1 MRCNK
6 KMLCDI
12 FIETANERDYLATA
26 KVEENK
32 DVSIKWTRY
41 EPRKIKINEDMI
53 EVNRLWIEFMIP
65 DYFVYMSEEAVRELA
80 VYVMERIKGN
90 DNKSTP
96 IFTNE
101 ILSDKFRK
109 RNLKRFLKRHN
120 CVDTYDEKLMP
131 IVSRMKE
138 NDPELPDITVKV
150 SGDIKEKYKVSPI
163 MNTILIDMNTAMKEE
178 DELEDLIYTAICK
191 IKDEREFHEIKN
203 IRCKVKV

>member
-12 FIETANERDYLATA
+12 FVETANERNYLATA

-53 EVNRLWIEFMIP
+53 KVGNWIEFMIP
-65 DYFVYMSEEAVRELA
+65 DYFIYMSEEAVRELA

-90 DNKSTP
+90 NNESTS
-96 IFTNE
+96 IFINE
-101 ILSDKFRK
+101 MLSDKFRK
-109 RNLKRFLKRHN
+109 RNLKRYLKRYN
-120 CVDTYDEKLMP
+120 CIDTYDEKLMP

-138 NDPELPDITVKV
+138 NDPELPNITVKV
-150 SGDIKEKYKVSPI
+150 SDDIKEKYKVSPI
-163 MNTILIDMNTAMKEE
+163 MNTILIDMSTAMKEE
-178 DELEDLIYTAICK
+178 DELEDLIYTAICE
-191 IKDEREFHEIKN
+191 IMDEKEFMKE
-203 IRCKVKV
+203 

>member
-26 KVEENK
+26 KIEKNK
-32 DVSIKWTRY
+32 NISIRWMRY
-41 EPRKIKINEDMI
+41 EPRNIGINEDMI
-53 EVNRLWIEFMIP
+53 KVGNSIKFMIP
-65 DYFVYMSEEAVRELA
+65 DYFIYMSEEAVREFA

-90 DNKSTP
+90 DNESTS

-109 RNLKRFLKRHN
+109 RNLNRFLKRYN
-120 CVDTYDEKLMP
+120 CIDTYDETLIP

-150 SGDIKEKYKVSPI
+150 SGDIIMEKYMVSPV
-163 MNTILIDMNTAMKEE
+163 MNTIFIDMSTAMEE
-178 DELEDLIYTAICK
+178 KDELEDLIYTAMCE
-191 IKDEREFHEIKN
+191 IKDKRELMK
-203 IRCKVKV
+203 KGYKM

>member
-12 FIETANERDYLATA
+12 FIETANERNYLATA

-53 EVNRLWIEFMIP
+53 KVGNWIEFMIP
-65 DYFVYMSEEAVRELA
+65 DYFIYMSEEAVRELA

-90 DNKSTP
+90 NNESTS
-96 IFTNE
+96 IFNNE

-109 RNLKRFLKRHN
+109 RNLKRYLKRHN

-150 SGDIKEKYKVSPI
+150 SDDIKEKYKVSPI
-163 MNTILIDMNTAMKEE
+163 MNTILIDMSTAMKEE
-178 DELEDLIYTAICK
+178 DELEDLIYTAMCEIM
-191 IKDEREFHEIKN
+191 DEKEFMKE
-203 IRCKVKV
+203 

>member
-12 FIETANERDYLATA
+12 FIETANERNYLATA

-65 DYFVYMSEEAVRELA
+65 DYFIYMSEEAVRELA
-80 VYVMERIKGN
+80 VYTMERIKGN
-90 DNKSTP
+90 NNESTSVF
-96 IFTNE
+96 INE
-101 ILSDKFRK
+101 MLSDKFRK
-109 RNLKRFLKRHN
+109 RNLKRYLKRYN
-120 CVDTYDEKLMP
+120 CIDTYDEKLMP
-131 IVSRMKE
+131 IVSKVKE

-150 SGDIKEKYKVSPI
+150 SDDIKGRYKTSPI
-163 MNTILIDMNTAMKEE
+163 MNTMFIDMSTAMKEE
-178 DELEDLIYTAICK
+178 DELEDLIYTAMCE
-191 IKDEREFHEIKN
+191 IKDKKEFMKI
-203 IRCKVKV
+203 

>member
-12 FIETANERDYLATA
+12 FVETANERNYLATA

-32 DVSIKWTRY
+32 DVSIRWTRY

-65 DYFVYMSEEAVRELA
+65 DYFIYMSEEAVRELA

-90 DNKSTP
+90 NNESTS
-96 IFTNE
+96 IFNNE

-109 RNLKRFLKRHN
+109 RNLKRYLKRHN

-150 SGDIKEKYKVSPI
+150 SDDIKEKYKVSPI
-163 MNTILIDMNTAMKEE
+163 MNTMLIDMSTAMKEE
-178 DELEDLIYTAICK
+178 DELEDLIYTAMCE
-191 IKDEREFHEIKN
+191 IKDGREFMKE
-203 IRCKVKV
+203 

>member
-12 FIETANERDYLATA
+12 FVETANERDYLATA
-26 KVEENK
+26 KVEENEN
-32 DVSIKWTRY
+32 VSIRWTRY

-65 DYFVYMSEEAVRELA
+65 DYFIYMSEEAVRELA
-80 VYVMERIKGN
+80 VYTIERIKGN
-90 DNKSTP
+90 NNESTSVF
-96 IFTNE
+96 INE

-109 RNLKRFLKRHN
+109 RNLNRYLKRHD

-131 IVSRMKE
+131 IVSRVKE

-150 SGDIKEKYKVSPI
+150 SDDIKGRYKTSPV
-163 MNTILIDMNTAMKEE
+163 MNTMLIDMSTAMKEE
-178 DELEDLIYTAICK
+178 DELEDLIYTAMCE
-191 IKDEREFHEIKN
+191 IKDEREFMRKGY
-203 IRCKVKV
+203 KK

>member
-12 FIETANERDYLATA
+12 FVETANERDYLATA
-26 KVEENK
+26 KVEENEN
-32 DVSIKWTRY
+32 VSIRWTRY

-65 DYFVYMSEEAVRELA
+65 DYFIYMSEEAVRELA

-90 DNKSTP
+90 NNESTS
-96 IFTNE
+96 IFNNE

-109 RNLKRFLKRHN
+109 RNLKRYLKRHN

-131 IVSRMKE
+131 IVSRVKE

-150 SGDIKEKYKVSPI
+150 SDDIKGRYKTSPV
-163 MNTILIDMNTAMKEE
+163 MNTMLIDMSTAMKEE
-178 DELEDLIYTAICK
+178 DELEDLIYTAMCE
-191 IKDEREFHEIKN
+191 IKDEREFMRKGY
-203 IRCKVKV
+203 KK

>member
-12 FIETANERDYLATA
+12 FVETANERNYLATA

-53 EVNRLWIEFMIP
+53 KVGNWIEFMIP
-65 DYFVYMSEEAVRELA
+65 DYFIYMSEEAVRELA

-90 DNKSTP
+90 NNESTS
-96 IFTNE
+96 IFNNE

-109 RNLKRFLKRHN
+109 RNLKRYLKRHN
-120 CVDTYDEKLMP
+120 CVDTYDETLMP
-131 IVSRMKE
+131 IVSRVKE

-150 SGDIKEKYKVSPI
+150 SDDIKEKYKVSPI
-163 MNTILIDMNTAMKEE
+163 MNTMLIDMSTAMKEE
-178 DELEDLIYTAICK
+178 DELEDLIYTAMCE
-191 IKDEREFHEIKN
+191 IKDKREFMKE
-203 IRCKVKV
+203 

>member
-12 FIETANERDYLATA
+12 FVETANERDYLATA
-26 KVEENK
+26 KIEKNK
-32 DVSIKWTRY
+32 NISIKWMRY
-41 EPRKIKINEDMI
+41 EPRNINEDMI
-53 EVNRLWIEFMIP
+53 KVGNSIEFMIP
-65 DYFVYMSEEAVRELA
+65 DYLIYMSEEAVREFA
-80 VYVMERIKGN
+80 VYIMERIKGN
-90 DNKSTP
+90 DNESTS

-109 RNLKRFLKRHN
+109 RNLNRFLKRYN

-150 SGDIKEKYKVSPI
+150 SGDIMEYMISPV
-163 MNTILIDMNTAMKEE
+163 MNTIFIDMSTAMKEE
-178 DELEDLIYTAICK
+178 DELEDLIHTAMCE
-191 IKDEREFHEIKN
+191 IKDKRELMK
-203 IRCKVKV
+203 KGYKM

>member
-12 FIETANERDYLATA
+12 FIETANERNYLATA

-32 DVSIKWTRY
+32 NISIRWTRY
-41 EPRKIKINEDMI
+41 EPRKIKIKEDMI
-53 EVNRLWIEFMIP
+53 KVGNWIEFMIP

-90 DNKSTP
+90 NNESTP

-120 CVDTYDEKLMP
+120 CVDTYDETLMP

-150 SGDIKEKYKVSPI
+150 SDDIKGKYEVSPI
-163 MNTILIDMNTAMKEE
+163 MNTMLIDMSTAMKEK
-178 DELEDLIYTAICK
+178 DELEDLIYTAMCE
-191 IKDEREFHEIKN
+191 IKDKKEFMKI
-203 IRCKVKV
+203 

>member
-12 FIETANERDYLATA
+12 FIETANERNYLATA

-65 DYFVYMSEEAVRELA
+65 DYFIYMSEEAVRELA
-80 VYVMERIKGN
+80 VYTMERIKGN
-90 DNKSTP
+90 NNESTSVF
-96 IFTNE
+96 INE
-101 ILSDKFRK
+101 MLSDKFRK
-109 RNLKRFLKRHN
+109 RNLKRYLKRYN
-120 CVDTYDEKLMP
+120 CIDTYDEKLMP
-131 IVSRMKE
+131 IVSRVKE

-150 SGDIKEKYKVSPI
+150 SDDIKGKYKVSPI
-163 MNTILIDMNTAMKEE
+163 MNTILIDMSTAMKEE
-178 DELEDLIYTAICK
+178 DELEDLIYTAMCE
-191 IKDEREFHEIKN
+191 IKDKREFMKE
-203 IRCKVKV
+203 

>member
-12 FIETANERDYLATA
+12 FVETANERDYLATA
-26 KVEENK
+26 KIEKNK
-32 DVSIKWTRY
+32 NISIKWMRY
-41 EPRKIKINEDMI
+41 EPRNINEDMI
-53 EVNRLWIEFMIP
+53 KVGNSIEFMIP
-65 DYFVYMSEEAVRELA
+65 DYLIYMSEEAVREFA

-90 DNKSTP
+90 DNESTS

-109 RNLKRFLKRHN
+109 RNLNRFLKRYN

-131 IVSRMKE
+131 IVSRIKE

-150 SGDIKEKYKVSPI
+150 SGDIMEYMISPV
-163 MNTILIDMNTAMKEE
+163 MNTIFIDMSTAMKEK
-178 DELEDLIYTAICK
+178 DELEDLIYTAMCE
-191 IKDEREFHEIKN
+191 IKDKRELMRKGY
-203 IRCKVKV
+203 KM

>member
-65 DYFVYMSEEAVRELA
+65 DYFIYMSEEAVRELA
-80 VYVMERIKGN
+80 VYTMERIKGN
-90 DNKSTP
+90 NNESTSVF
-96 IFTNE
+96 INE
-101 ILSDKFRK
+101 MLSDKFRK
-109 RNLKRFLKRHN
+109 RNLKRYLKRHN

-131 IVSRMKE
+131 IVSRVKE

-150 SGDIKEKYKVSPI
+150 SDDIKGKYKTSPI
-163 MNTILIDMNTAMKEE
+163 MNTMLIDISTAMKEE
-178 DELEDLIYTAICK
+178 DELEDLIYTAMCE
-191 IKDEREFHEIKN
+191 IKDKKEFMKIGYKM
-203 IRCKVKV
+203 

>member
-26 KVEENK
+26 KVEENEN
-32 DVSIKWTRY
+32 VSIRWTRY

-65 DYFVYMSEEAVRELA
+65 DYFIYMSEEAVRELA
-80 VYVMERIKGN
+80 VYTIERIKGN
-90 DNKSTP
+90 NNESTS
-96 IFTNE
+96 IFINE
-101 ILSDKFRK
+101 MLSDKFRK
-109 RNLKRFLKRHN
+109 RNLKRYLKRYD

-131 IVSRMKE
+131 IVSRVKE

-150 SGDIKEKYKVSPI
+150 SSDIMGRYKTSPI
-163 MNTILIDMNTAMKEE
+163 MNTMLIDMSTAMKEE
-178 DELEDLIYTAICK
+178 DELEDLIYTAMCE
-191 IKDEREFHEIKN
+191 IKDKREFMKIGYKM
-203 IRCKVKV
+203 

>member
-26 KVEENK
+26 KIEKNK
-32 DVSIKWTRY
+32 NISIKWMRY
-41 EPRKIKINEDMI
+41 EPRNIEINEDMI
-53 EVNRLWIEFMIP
+53 KVGNSIKFMIP
-65 DYFVYMSEEAVRELA
+65 DYLIYMSEEAVREFA

-90 DNKSTP
+90 DNESTS

-109 RNLKRFLKRHN
+109 RNLNRFLKRYN
-120 CVDTYDEKLMP
+120 CIDTYDETLIP
-131 IVSRMKE
+131 IVSRVKE

-150 SGDIKEKYKVSPI
+150 SGDIMEYMISPV
-163 MNTILIDMNTAMKEE
+163 MNTILIDKYTAMKEK
-178 DELEDLIYTAICK
+178 DELEDLIYTAMCE
-191 IKDEREFHEIKN
+191 IKDKRELMK
-203 IRCKVKV
+203 KGYKM